1 MPSARA
7 ERVTVD
13 DKRMVR
19 HPLPFRDAPGRLWHT
34 MRGGGVP
41 LLLLL
46 PGLLL
51 TGGIILYPI
60 ADLGWT
66 AFHEV
71 SRFGKV
77 LDTAGLI
84 NFRGVVQD
92 PLFASALWRTLI
104 WTVAV
109 VGGALLISLP
119 VALILN
125 DDFIGRGVAR
135 TIVMLPWA
143 VSLTMTAVVWRW
155 ALNGRGGLLNA
166 SLLDLGIIRTPIEW
180 LGQPMLAFVVEAA
193 IGILVSIPFTTTVLL
208 GGLASLP
215 GEIYEAGMIDGTTP
229 WQSFRHLTLPLLKP
243 FLNIAVVLNV
253 IYVFNSFPI
262 IWVMTEGGPANQTDI
277 LVTYLYKLAFRFGQ
291 LGKASAVSL
300 AMFAILLA
308 FTMIYLRLQRA
319 ERQTTTEG
327 TGDAMAN

>member
-1 MPSARA
+1 M
-7 ERVTVD
+7 
-13 DKRMVR
+13 
-19 HPLPFRDAPGRLWHT
+19 
-34 MRGGGVP
+34 
-41 LLLLL
+41 
-46 PGLLL
+46 
-51 TGGIILYPI
+51 
-60 ADLGWT
+60 
-66 AFHEV
+66 
-71 SRFGKV
+71 
-77 LDTAGLI
+77 
-84 NFRGVVQD
+84 
-92 PLFASALWRTLI
+92 
-104 WTVAV
+104 

-125 DDFIGRGVAR
+125 DDFVGRGVAR

-166 SLLDLGIIRTPIEW
+166 SLLELGIIRTPIEW
-180 LGQPMLAFVVEAA
+180 LGQPVLAFVVETA

-215 GEIYEAGMIDGTTP
+215 GEIYEAGMIDGATA

-243 FLNIAVVLNV
+243 FLNIAIVLNV

-308 FTMIYLRLQRA
+308 FTMIYLRLQLA
-319 ERQTTTEG
+319 ERRTTTEEAR
-327 TGDAMAN
+327 DAAAN